1 MTQRTDCNPS
11 SPFGVVGL
19 VGNDQIWR
27 GQMKSTRVP
36 DAQQA
41 AHLSSDDASRSPLA
55 GELMD
60 LYIAALIV
68 IPLAFLLKSLWPS

>member
-1 MTQRTDCNPS
+1 MTQRTACNPGG
-11 SPFGVVGL
+11 PFGVNKM
-19 VGNDQIWR
+19 VGNDQVWR

-36 DAQQA
+36 DVQRSSY
-41 AHLSSDDASRSPLA
+41 LSSDDASRSPLA

-60 LYIAALIV
+60 LYVAALIV

>member
-1 MTQRTDCNPS
+1 MTQRTACNPGH
-11 SPFGVVGL
+11 PFGVSKM
-19 VGNDQIWR
+19 VGNDQVWR

-36 DAQQA
+36 DMKQTSY
-41 AHLSSDDASRSPLA
+41 LSSDEASRSPLA

-60 LYIAALIV
+60 LYVAAIIV